1 MATKKKKTTR
11 KSKTFS
17 KAQKEA
23 FKAKKQEEVK
33 GLLDKLH
40 AGVSAISTSEE
51 WAAMLRFTA
60 KLHSYSWNNQMLIRM
75 QNPAASAVAGYKQWQ
90 KLGRQVRKGEKGL
103 SILAPS
109 IRKYTVENEAG
120 EEEER
125 RYMRFRVVKVF
136 DISQTDGPAIPNR
149 RDICSLLEGSDDQ
162 AAEVFEV
169 LKVYAEE
176 TLGYKVRFE
185 SFDRKGLNGT
195 CNFSTKTITVSAD
208 REKLQQAK
216 TLAHEIGHAM
226 MHGNAG
232 PFEHV
237 TTDYREVEAE
247 SFAFCVMASFGL
259 DTSGYSFGY
268 VAGWSGA
275 DPKKVEQTATRIQ
288 KAVGQILEALEDQAE
303 VLALRAENAA
313 LKAA

>member
-1 MATKKKKTTR
+1 MANTKRT
-11 KSKTFS
+11 SKTRSKNFS

-40 AGVSAISTSEE
+40 AGVSAISTSDE
-51 WAAMLRFTA
+51 WAAMLRFA
-60 KLHSYSWNNQMLIRM
+60 SKLHNYSWNNQLLIYM
-75 QNPAASAVAGYKQWQ
+75 QNPNATAVAGYKQWQ
-90 KLGRQVRKGEKGL
+90 KLGRQVKKGEKGL

-109 IRKYTVENEAG
+109 IRKYTVENNDG

-136 DISQTDGPAIPNR
+136 DISQTDGPAVPSH
-149 RDICSLLEGSDDQ
+149 RDICSLLSGSDDL
-162 AAEVFEV
+162 AAEVFDV
-169 LKVYAEE
+169 LKDYAEQ
-176 TLGYKVRFE
+176 TLGYTVGFE
-185 SFDRKGLNGT
+185 SFSRDGLNGL
-195 CNFSTKTITVSAD
+195 CDYSAKKITISAD

-226 MHGNAG
+226 MHGDAG
-232 PFEHV
+232 PFCHV
-237 TTDYREVEAE
+237 PTDYREVEAE
-247 SFAFCVMASFGL
+247 SFAFCVMGSFGL
-259 DTSGYSFGY
+259 DTSDYSFGY

-275 DPKKVEQTATRIQ
+275 DPKKVEKTATRIQ

-303 VLALRAENAA
+303 IMALRAENAA